1 MSFNWPVIR
10 FNARA
15 AWPETWSNQVVAF
28 DLGTLNSEVAA
39 LRRKSAL
46 SIRSRAPQSAAEGA
60 IAGVITVGI
69 DCINVEQLAPVPQCP
84 VSGEG
89 V

>member
-15 AWPETWSNQVVAF
+15 AWPETWTNQVVAF

-39 LRRKSAL
+39 LRREVCVVHP
-46 SIRSRAPQSAAEGA
+46 IPR
-60 IAGVITVGI
+60 T
-69 DCINVEQLAPVPQCP
+69 
-84 VSGEG
+84 
-89 V
+89 